1 MQLILLSAGKGSRLP
16 KNFRSKPKCLVKIET
31 KTLLDYNVSFY
42 KKFKNKIAIVGY
54 KQNILK
60 RFTRDIGFK
69 NLFNKKYA
77 TTNMVHSLF
86 LAKEYIKRDVVIIY
100 GDIIFNKNIYNLLK
114 IKKNIVPVYTHWLEN
129 WRKRMSIKDVLKDA
143 ESLIIKKKKII
154 EIGKKIN
161 KKKFPKYQFMG
172 ILKLKKKTFFKCYEY
187 YKLLRNQKIDMTS
200 FINFCIKDK
209 IMQPEIKIY
218 KSYWY
223 EIDNINDFKYAQKE
237 IKKW

>member
-69 NLFNKKYA
+69 NIFNKKYA

-86 LAKEYIKRDVVIIY
+86 LAKEYIKKDVVIIY

-114 IKKNIVPVYTHWLEN
+114 IKKNIVPVYTHWL
-129 WRKRMSIKDVLKDA
+129 
-143 ESLIIKKKKII
+143 
-154 EIGKKIN
+154 
-161 KKKFPKYQFMG
+161 
-172 ILKLKKKTFFKCYEY
+172 
-187 YKLLRNQKIDMTS
+187 
-200 FINFCIKDK
+200 
-209 IMQPEIKIY
+209 
-218 KSYWY
+218 
-223 EIDNINDFKYAQKE
+223 
-237 IKKW
+237 